1 MVSAEESMVDGT
13 TLRMRRVGIRV
24 RIGGK
29 AKKYGNG
36 EESSE

>member
-1 MVSAEESMVDGT
+1 VSAEESMVGGT

-24 RIGGK
+24 RGK
-29 AKKYGNG
+29 VKKNGNG